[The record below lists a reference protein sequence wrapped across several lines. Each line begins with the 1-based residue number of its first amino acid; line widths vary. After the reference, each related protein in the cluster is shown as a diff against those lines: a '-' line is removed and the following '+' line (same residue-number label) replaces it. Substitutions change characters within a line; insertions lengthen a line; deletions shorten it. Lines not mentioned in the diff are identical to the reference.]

1 MQAQRQRVTVAR
13 RLWREALDVD
23 GRHLPSLLGLAAL
36 EARNGSHDRALA

>member
-1 MQAQRQRVTVAR
+1 MTVAR

-36 EARNGSHDRALA
+36 EARNGNHDRALA